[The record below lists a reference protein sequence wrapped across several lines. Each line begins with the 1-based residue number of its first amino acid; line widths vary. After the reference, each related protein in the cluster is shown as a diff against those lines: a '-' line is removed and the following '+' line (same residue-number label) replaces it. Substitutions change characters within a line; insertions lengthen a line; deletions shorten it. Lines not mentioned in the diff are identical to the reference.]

1 VRRAR
6 SDFVLSHVGVVER
19 AVVDEHASL
28 LVGTRQGVGAALNRS
43 TGAILWRVVLPP
55 SEGAVVA
62 LCANK
67 DVVAIVSGAALRV
80 FSRHDGS
87 LLWDWLAEFAPQG
100 WCGVLP
106 SGDVV
111 VGSPGKAEAFTKA
124 KALWT
129 LPIAVGDFLVTHEGG
144 LYIASSTPSGHA
156 VRTVVDAAVG
166 RVTSTTTIRS
176 GNAAVQVSPS
186 APVGFVSFDGNLV
199 AQLESPTSVAVH
211 DIAANQSVTMT
222 LDVVA
227 LHSVSFTPGFIF
239 ARSQRNEAAAYNTQG
254 KVVFK
259 ASSPIVRA
267 LGPTTAAA
275 TPAYFTVDEH
285 ATLEFYASTTA
296 KEPAFRRD
304 EALSLL
310 TQVVSTVLPL
320 RSAQQSLAA
329 ADASFAKR
337 YSALMTHLATTL
349 TGLLSAVLE
358 QAESW
363 VVAARSAARGE
374 GWAMPGGGVQETS
387 DEERARFGLARVF
400 VGLSATGKALAL
412 HSETGAVLWQHAP
425 GFVKPVLFKSRADPP
440 EVLLLDAGAPR
451 GIFLAAD
458 TGAVVA
464 TSNASCAK
472 VLQSLV
478 LPSKLIDNRAVI
490 VLLCGDLSV
499 RVLPDTAEANA
510 LVDAAAPYFYV
521 AGERDVRGYA
531 LAAAT
536 VAAAKRTA
544 YEAWAVVLPSSSTI
558 VRVAAMTPDE
568 VIGSP
573 ARALGDQTVL
583 IKYINRH
590 WISVASVDPETGL
603 RLTSIDAVSG
613 RTLHRLSHKDG
624 AAPVNVVRFEHW
636 LVASFWNAKS
646 KRVEV
651 SALTLYERALS
662 RRAVNPWTAMPKGL
676 LDDFDA
682 FERTPASS
690 GELISFQR
698 TYALS
703 GHEVTALGVTLTR
716 RGIASKNLLVALGGT
731 GQVVMI
737 DQRLIDPRRTA
748 QPPTPEETAEGL
760 FQYAPELPIVPTN
773 VLSYYRGAERVRLF
787 HVAQAKLES
796 TCHVLAVGL
805 DVFKGRATPSGAFD
819 LLAEDFAYA
828 LLFIMLVALVA
839 GVIALRRMERKKAL
853 NDAWF

>member
-1 VRRAR
+1 M
-6 SDFVLSHVGVVER
+6 LTHVGVVEH

-28 LVGTRQGVGAALNRS
+28 LVGTRQGVGAALNKS
-43 TGAILWRVVLPP
+43 TGAIVWRVVLPQ

-67 DVVAIVSGAALRV
+67 DVVAIVSSASLRV

-87 LLWDWLAEFAPQG
+87 LVWDWLAEFAPQSR
-100 WCGVLP
+100 CGVLP

-111 VGSPGKAEAFTKA
+111 VGSPSKVEAFSKTK
-124 KALWT
+124 LQWT
-129 LPIAVGDFLVTHEGG
+129 LPLAVADLLVTREGG
-144 LYIASSTPSGHA
+144 LHIVSLTASGQV
-156 VRTVVDAAVG
+156 VRTGVDVAVG
-166 RVTSTTTIRS
+166 RVASTTTMRS
-176 GNAAVQVSPS
+176 KGPAVPPLAQ
-186 APVGFVSFDGNLV
+186 AGFVSFDGNLV
-199 AQLESPTSVAVH
+199 AHLESPVSVTVH
-211 DIAANQSVTMT
+211 DIAANTSVTMP

-227 LHSVSFTPGFIF
+227 LQSVSFAPGFIF
-239 ARSQRNEAAAYNTQG
+239 VRSAGNNEAAAYNAQG

-259 ASSPIVRA
+259 ASSAVVRA
-267 LGPTTAAA
+267 LGPSTAAA

-285 ATLEFYASTTA
+285 ATLEFYPSTTS
-296 KEPAFRRD
+296 KQPAFRRD

-310 TQVVSTVLPL
+310 TQVVSTALPL
-320 RSAQQSLAA
+320 QSAQHSLAA

-337 YSALMTHLATTL
+337 YAALVAHLATTL
-349 TGLLSAVLE
+349 TGLFSAVVE

-363 VVAARSAARGE
+363 VVAAQSAVRGE
-374 GWAMPGGGVQETS
+374 GWVMPGGGVQETS

-400 VGLSATGKALAL
+400 VGLSSTGKAIAL

-440 EVLLLDAGAPR
+440 EVLVLDAGAPR
-451 GIFLAAD
+451 GLILAAD

-472 VLQSLV
+472 LLQSLV
-478 LPSKLIDNRAVI
+478 LPSKLKDNRAVI
-490 VLLCGDLSV
+490 VLLCGEDLSV

-531 LAAAT
+531 LAKPASE
-536 VAAAKRTA
+536 AKRSA
-544 YEAWAVVLPSSSTI
+544 YEAWAMVLPPSSTI
-558 VRVAAMTPDE
+558 VRVAAMAPDE

-590 WISVASVDPETGL
+590 WISIASVDPETGL
-603 RLTSIDAVSG
+603 RITSIDAVSG

-624 AAPVNVVRFEHW
+624 AAPVNMVRFEHW
-636 LVASFWNAKS
+636 LVASYWNTKS

-651 SALTLYERALS
+651 SVLTLYERALS

-682 FERTPASS
+682 FERPQVPS

-760 FQYAPELPIVPTN
+760 FQYAPELPVVPTN

-819 LLAEDFAYA
+819 LLAEDFAYS
-828 LLFIMLVALVA
+828 LLFLMLVALVA
-839 GVIALRRMERKKAL
+839 GVVALRRMERKKTL